1 MNCAQYPAA
10 KAANPCADSPTRTI
24 NITADGPTGIIN
36 TAADTPPVHPEMDN
50 EICEARVGF
59 SRHPAWVLNVIR
71 FGLDGRKHLYMSFVM
86 AAAPAA
92 SALKTDISTS
102 Y

>member
-1 MNCAQYPAA
+1 
-10 KAANPCADSPTRTI
+10 
-24 NITADGPTGIIN
+24 
-36 TAADTPPVHPEMDN
+36 MDN